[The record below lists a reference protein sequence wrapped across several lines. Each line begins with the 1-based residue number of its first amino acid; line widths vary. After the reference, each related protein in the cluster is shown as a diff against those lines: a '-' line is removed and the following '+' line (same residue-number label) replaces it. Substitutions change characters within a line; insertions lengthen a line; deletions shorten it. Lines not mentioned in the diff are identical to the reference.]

1 MSTIAIYL
9 IWSIFLAP
17 TEVEGKGLKFWCD
30 ITFQQKTSQYIK
42 LERIVVIFGFL
53 VNMENT
59 KQYILIPPLRP
70 FSLKND
76 GLPLNSLFW
85 FSPTAVHRFDA
96 SDMAVPGLH
105 ISCTR
110 LQELILVV
118 LKLKLSKL
126 STPYIFATL
135 HLNCYQLSNVD

>member
-1 MSTIAIYL
+1 MFSPWILCFDLLPLKNTNL
-9 IWSIFLAP
+9 THQIWRFLVYIFLAP

-42 LERIVVIFGFL
+42 LERIVMIFGFL

-96 SDMAVPGLH
+96 SYMAVPGLH

-110 LQELILVV
+110 LQELI
-118 LKLKLSKL
+118 SC
-126 STPYIFATL
+126 SQTQTF
-135 HLNCYQLSNVD
+135 